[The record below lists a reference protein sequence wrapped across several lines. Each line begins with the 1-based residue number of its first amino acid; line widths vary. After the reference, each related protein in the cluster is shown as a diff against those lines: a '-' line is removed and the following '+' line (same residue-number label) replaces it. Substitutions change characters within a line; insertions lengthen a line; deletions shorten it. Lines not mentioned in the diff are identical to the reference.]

1 MAKKTTKKT
10 GKTGRR
16 TATAAQKTALK
27 REAARRKDIRNAKA
41 LESARKRG
49 VPVRHPGRAGSSPM
63 SKKYASSQVDARTTS
78 RVKGKDGLHDKRFI
92 RDDFTENTLK
102 EKQDTKKRDA
112 ARKKARY
119 TEKTAKQKKAGSTER
134 TAAQKKV
141 KKRPTNKHKRRYGSV

>member
-63 SKKYASSQVDARTTS
+63 KKSERGVDARTTS

-92 RDDFTENTLK
+92 RDDGTENTFK
-102 EKQDTKKRDA
+102 EKQDMKKRDA